1 MNETAPVSASEPPDL
16 VDRVLLALL
25 VHDVLELTMAG
36 HIRLG

>member
-1 MNETAPVSASEPPDL
+1 LAATVISRELGEELGA
-16 VDRVLLALL
+16 DRVLLALL